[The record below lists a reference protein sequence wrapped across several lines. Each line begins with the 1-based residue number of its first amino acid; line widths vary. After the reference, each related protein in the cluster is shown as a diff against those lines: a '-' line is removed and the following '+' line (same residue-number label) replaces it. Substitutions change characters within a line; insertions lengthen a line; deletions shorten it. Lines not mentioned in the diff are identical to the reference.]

1 MTSPF
6 VSSCELFVGA
16 RGRDAVAEAAR
27 GLVDSLQVALKE
39 GLRQEEAVEE
49 ICVAVLSV
57 LEKCRVE
64 SVEQTLTR
72 VKEFMKCD
80 SLSLLDVEQW
90 DPLCMLLFVC
100 ECQCRALLLDNAS
113 VARRVF
119 GADNA
124 ERIAL
129 DAEASRGVRILKPSE
144 YLSEDGLVERY
155 GMSLCVC
162 FDKGTL
168 FGDDGAFAQ
177 KSCITR
183 KGIRLLERYCLRE
196 NLESALCSAVD
207 ALPDKEILRNE
218 ENEERVRS
226 WVHKNITVDSNN
238 TLLLRLDEWALC
250 CMLTPGDSARASG
263 ERGGV
268 PQEHRNTPAAWVAR
282 EAREDAE
289 YRRMMLE
296 SKKNEAHPQNAYV
309 CFSALLEQNYNFDFM
324 ERCFVSRLNPQMA
337 LKKFRTYM
345 ACAHAKTPP
354 LIVETRKGV
363 RVAWRGGAA
372 RVESPFEALCAWM
385 HVVKTETGG
394 LFTRKADVSSVWD
407 RLRQSREDAEE
418 KEKTMPSER
427 ISLPNL

>member
-1 MTSPF
+1 M
-6 VSSCELFVGA
+6 
-16 RGRDAVAEAAR
+16 AEAAR
-27 GLVDSLQVALKE
+27 GLVDVLQVALKE
-39 GLRQEEAVEE
+39 GLKQDEGAEE
-49 ICVAVLSV
+49 ICGAVLSV
-57 LEKCRVE
+57 LDKCRVE
-64 SVEQTLTR
+64 AVEQTLTR

-80 SLSLLDVEQW
+80 SLSLLDVGQW

-119 GADNA
+119 PPENA
-124 ERIAL
+124 ERVAL
-129 DAEASRGVRILKPSE
+129 EAEVSGGVRILKPRE
-144 YLSEDGLVERY
+144 YLSGEGRAERY

-162 FDKGTL
+162 FDKASL
-168 FGDDGAFAQ
+168 FGDDGVFAHD
-177 KSCITR
+177 SCITR
-183 KGIRLLERYCLRE
+183 KGIRLLERHCLRE
-196 NLESALCSAVD
+196 NLESALSSAVD
-207 ALPDKEILRNE
+207 ALPEKEIPRNE

-324 ERCFVSRLNPQMA
+324 ERCFVSRLNPQTA

-354 LIVETRKGV
+354 LVVETREGV

-385 HVVKTETGG
+385 HAVKTETGG

-407 RLRQSREDAEE
+407 RLRRTREAAEE
-418 KEKTMPSER
+418 REEAMPSGR